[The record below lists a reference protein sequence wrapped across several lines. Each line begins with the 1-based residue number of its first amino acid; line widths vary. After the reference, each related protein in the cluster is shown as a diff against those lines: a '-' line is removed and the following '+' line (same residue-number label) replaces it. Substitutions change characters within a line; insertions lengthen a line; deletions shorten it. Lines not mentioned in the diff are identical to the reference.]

1 MKYGEPSSSQQQKYP
16 IPQKSDHQV
25 PNMLQ
30 LVLIDRQLLFSISF
44 SDFDENKCKETY
56 KMYETVIKDSKV
68 FNEKAEK
75 SLIKILN

>member
-1 MKYGEPSSSQQQKYP
+1 MKYGEPRSSQQQKYP

-44 SDFDENKCKETY
+44 SDYPPSYSESEQPRDLTQKY
-56 KMYETVIKDSKV
+56 
-68 FNEKAEK
+68 
-75 SLIKILN
+75 